1 MPPRDAVTN
10 GAPFRTGLDVV
21 LESGDTSGV
30 IPEALRRGRFGL
42 LMNQASVDARYG
54 LAHEAMHARF
64 PGRLAALFSPQHG
77 LFAEQQDNMVESAH
91 GREPQ
96 TGAPLFSLY
105 SETRQP
111 KREWLDGLDLF
122 VVDLQDVGCR
132 VYTFLWTVSHCLEA
146 CKERGI
152 PVVVLDRPNP
162 LGGLEVEGAWLDPRF
177 ASFVG
182 RAPMP
187 MRHDLTMG
195 ELALWLNATMGIG
208 AEVDVV
214 RMQGWRRAMRW
225 SDLGRPWVP
234 TSPNLPRSEGVAVY
248 PGQVLLEGTNLSEG
262 RGTTT
267 PFEICGAPFV
277 DPYALRDE
285 LEAFALPGVAFRP
298 IRFVPMFQKAKG
310 ESCGGLFLHVTDA
323 AAFRPYRTTLALL
336 ARIGRLW
343 PDALAWKAP
352 PYEYERKKMPI
363 DCITGGDLVR
373 TKIEAGA
380 WTKPEHLDAACDARP
395 EEWRRV
401 TAKHRLY
408 E

>member
-1 MPPRDAVTN
+1 MPDAPR
-10 GAPFRTGLDVV
+10 FRTGLDIV
-21 LESGDTSGV
+21 LQGSDAPGAV
-30 IPEALRRGRFGL
+30 PEPLRRGRFGL
-42 LMNQASVDARYG
+42 LMNQASVDAG
-54 LAHEAMHARF
+54 FTLAHEALHSRF

-77 LFAEQQDNMVESAH
+77 LFAEQQDNMVESGH

-105 SETRQP
+105 SETRRP
-111 KREWLDGLDLF
+111 RREWLEGLDAF

-132 VYTFLWTVSHCLEA
+132 VYTFMWTVTHCLEA
-146 CKERGI
+146 CKEAGV

-162 LGGLEVEGAWLDPRF
+162 LGGLEVEGAWLDPKF

-195 ELALWLNATMGIG
+195 ELTLFLNESMGIG
-208 AEVDVV
+208 AQVEVV
-214 RMQGWRRAMRW
+214 RLQGWRRALRW
-225 SDLGRPWVP
+225 SDLRRPWVP
-234 TSPNLPRSEGVAVY
+234 TSPNLPRAEGVDVY
-248 PGQVLLEGTNLSEG
+248 PGQVLFEGTNLSEG

-285 LEAFALPGVAFRP
+285 LEAFQLPGVAFRP
-298 IRFVPMFQKAKG
+298 IRFVPTFQKFKG

-323 AAFRPYRTTLALL
+323 AAFRPYRTALAIL
-336 ARIGRLW
+336 ARVARLW
-343 PDALAWKAP
+343 SDAVAWKAP
-352 PYEYERKKMPI
+352 PYEYERTKMPI

-373 TKIEAGA
+373 TFVESGR
-380 WTKPEHLDAACDARP
+380 WTKPDHLAAACDARP

>member
-1 MPPRDAVTN
+1 MPGSPIGTD
-10 GAPFRTGLDVV
+10 FRTGLDVA
-21 LESGDTSGV
+21 LESGAAPDV
-30 IPEALRRGRFGL
+30 LPEPLRRGRFGL
-42 LMNQASVDARYG
+42 LMNQASVDAG
-54 LAHEAMHARF
+54 FTLAHEAMHARF

-77 LFAEQQDNMVESAH
+77 LFAEQQDNMVESGH

-96 TGAPLFSLY
+96 TSAPLFSLY
-105 SETRQP
+105 SETRRP
-111 KREWLDGLDLF
+111 KREWLEGLDAF

-132 VYTFLWTVSHCLEA
+132 VYTFLWTVTHCLEA
-146 CKERGI
+146 CKEAGV

-162 LGGLEVEGAWLDPRF
+162 LGGLEVEGAWLDPKF
-177 ASFVG
+177 TSFVG

-195 ELALWLNATMGIG
+195 ELALWANAALKIG
-208 AEVDVV
+208 AQVEVV
-214 RMQGWRRAMRW
+214 RLRGWRRAMRW

-234 TSPNLPRSEGVAVY
+234 TSPNLPRSEGVDVY

-267 PFEICGAPFV
+267 PFEIGGAPFI

-285 LEAFALPGVAFRP
+285 LEAFRLPGVAFRP
-298 IRFVPMFQKAKG
+298 IRFVPTFQKCKG

-343 PDALAWKAP
+343 PDAIAWKAP
-352 PYEYERKKMPI
+352 PYEYERTKMPI

-373 TKIEAGA
+373 KNIEAGA

-395 EEWRRV
+395 EEWRRA
-401 TAKHRLY
+401 TAPYRLY